1 MKVINYIKKNCISW
15 LVTLCEIVFVFINFE
30 YSNKVNSVF
39 LHYLINII
47 PLFIIILPSQYG
59 IFSFSLEENLWDD
72 LTIGNDP
79 YIDKIM
85 RILKIIIY
93 IILVLTL
100 LWILVNL
107 YVFINIVVDFNIYIN
122 ILRFV
127 FPISMTIYLTLDY
140 YKLSKQYNTKI

>member
-1 MKVINYIKKNCISW
+1 MKVIRYIKDNWFSW
-15 LVTLCEIVFVFINFE
+15 LVTLFGIVFVFINFE

-59 IFSFSLEENLWDD
+59 VFSFSLEENLWDNF
-72 LTIGNDP
+72 TIGNDP

-85 RILKIIIY
+85 RILKITIY
-93 IILVLTL
+93 ILLALTL
-100 LWILVNL
+100 LWIFVNL
-107 YVFINIVVDFNIYIN
+107 YVFIDRVVDFNIYIN
-122 ILRFV
+122 IFRFV
-127 FPISMTIYLTLDY
+127 FPISITIYLTLDY